1 MVIFGACGRFLDQGG
16 AHRPEGSGHGSQT
29 PAKDQKTSQFL
40 TPFSFRMGTFS
51 VYFPEVIFNDFLESS
66 FGGPRWRFGAHGDQ
80 KVTQK
85 ETKRQ
90 SKTIKLGFGRT
101 LVFG

>member
-1 MVIFGACGRFLDQGG
+1 MAPKHPQNIKKR
-16 AHRPEGSGHGSQT
+16 
-29 PAKDQKTSQFL
+29 SQFL

-51 VYFPEVIFNDFLESS
+51 VYFPEVIFNDFLEPS

-90 SKTIKLGFGRT
+90 SKTRKLGFGRT